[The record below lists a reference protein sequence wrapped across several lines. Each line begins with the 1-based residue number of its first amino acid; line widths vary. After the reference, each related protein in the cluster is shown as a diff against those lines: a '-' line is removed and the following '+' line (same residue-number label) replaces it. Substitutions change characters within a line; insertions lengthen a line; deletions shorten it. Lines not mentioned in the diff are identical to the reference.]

1 MKKSI
6 GMFGATTLALIM
18 SGLPVIALAET
29 RGEGS
34 IETDVR
40 IQTVGVQASTSVTV
54 RAEDDDSD
62 DSQQGENRGSEQRAT
77 SSARVGNDDSSDNRR
92 GSNRGE
98 MRGLLFALEGTTT
111 QAFSLEQLKRLIE
124 ARREELKRE
133 VASSSPRDRDSI
145 EDANPV
151 RLAVHSL
158 LASKDLLG
166 GIGPRV
172 SEIAKHMN
180 DSVAST
186 TGAEARIKSRG
197 FLSRVLFGGDRAAAD
212 VIAKEIAQNES
223 RIADLTKLLGE
234 ANVSADIQATL
245 QAQIT
250 AVKEAQVRLEALAQ
264 REQGA
269 WGLFSWRF

>member
-6 GMFGATTLALIM
+6 GMFGTTALALIM
-18 SGLPVIALAET
+18 SGLPAIALAEN

-40 IQTVGVQASTSVTV
+40 VQAVGVQGSTSVTV
-54 RAEDDDSD
+54 RGEDESENRGRVEEGELSATSSVRVSDDDS
-62 DSQQGENRGSEQRAT
+62 
-77 SSARVGNDDSSDNRR
+77 SSGRR
-92 GSNRGE
+92 GEGRGE

-111 QAFSLEQLKRLIE
+111 QAYTLEQLKRLIE
-124 ARREELKRE
+124 ARKDELDDEE
-133 VASSSPRDRDSI
+133 ASTTPKDRDLI
-145 EDANPV
+145 KNANPV

-158 LASKDLLG
+158 LASKDILG

-180 DSVAST
+180 DSVATT
-186 TGAEARIKSRG
+186 TGAEARIRGRG
-197 FLSRVLFGGDRAAAD
+197 FLSRVLFGGDRAAAE
-212 VIAKEIAQNES
+212 VISKEIAQNET

-234 ANVSADIQATL
+234 ANVSVEIQATL

-250 AVKEAQVRLEALAQ
+250 AVKEVQARLQALAEK
-264 REQGA
+264 EQGM

>member
-1 MKKSI
+1 
-6 GMFGATTLALIM
+6 MFGATTLALIM